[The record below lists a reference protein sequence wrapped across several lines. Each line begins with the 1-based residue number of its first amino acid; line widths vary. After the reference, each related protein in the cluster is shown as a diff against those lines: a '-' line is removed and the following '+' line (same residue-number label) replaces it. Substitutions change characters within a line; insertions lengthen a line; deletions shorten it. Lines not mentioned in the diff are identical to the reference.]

1 MVPSFA
7 SAQNENCTATT
18 MAEFFEC
25 YGSAASFGTH
35 SVAAMTT
42 FIEAEDAI
50 VAGDYAGAK
59 TMIDA
64 IFSDYP
70 VGSRSWGDLFDA
82 RNGSNTGTPHAYY
95 GLRMMQ
101 DIVDYNL
108 NPNEAVEAKTVKM
121 TVVLVGCSQGI
132 QPTTEAELE
141 SGTGPF
147 VTNTIA
153 PELLAD
159 DYRIIR
165 QSQDLFSRY
174 ITAITGGELVVELEV
189 VELSDLC
196 MDVSVSSSAPFL
208 ASGPVSQAWD
218 VMDEA
223 VLDGTDWWWMMYP
236 SNVPEGPDFD
246 DKAFI
251 TGGMGVDGKGGPAFI
266 ADDKFM
272 VRKPAHLGVGIYSDI
287 ERRIYLPQWMQH
299 EFFHHLYRI
308 YPEYNFEV
316 SGHDWFNRNFWPD
329 DFVGQY
335 EADFYAE
342 TLHKRLQNDCVP
354 LSVKLITRID
364 EEVREEFTKLGV
376 DELLGTYSLD
386 VATNG
391 FHTADII
398 REGDRYFWRNE
409 SGVQWEVMPR
419 LTDGRLETG
428 DDSPYPGE
436 DFFIQLYRT
445 LEGELTPGIVALKF
459 QGELYVKRFG
469 LLRESVPIE
478 IATGNYT
485 RSPEESTLHT
495 GNLIKEGGLFF
506 WENEAGDRWS
516 LTPNA
521 ETEVF
526 VLGAD
531 SPSPD
536 VPFELI
542 LIEDECE
549 LRVLGFRYL
558 DDYFWRDKVDPQN
571 ESPIM
576 LNPLPDLEL
585 AENFGT
591 HTIDIA
597 DVFLDPEG
605 DDISLFAASSESG
618 LVSASVDGQELVLSG
633 ADQALVTIRVMGL
646 DANGGLILDEFDVQV
661 GFPVS
666 SNDPTE
672 LTGITVFP
680 NPTRGI
686 IKVQGDLMNAD
697 ISILSADNSL
707 LLNITAVL
715 AEEGINIDLSTSPN
729 GVYLIKVTD
738 QNSGRSTLKKVV
750 KQ

>member
-1 MVPSFA
+1 
-7 SAQNENCTATT
+7 
-18 MAEFFEC
+18 
-25 YGSAASFGTH
+25 
-35 SVAAMTT
+35 
-42 FIEAEDAI
+42 
-50 VAGDYAGAK
+50 
-59 TMIDA
+59 
-64 IFSDYP
+64 
-70 VGSRSWGDLFDA
+70 
-82 RNGSNTGTPHAYY
+82 
-95 GLRMMQ
+95 
-101 DIVDYNL
+101 
-108 NPNEAVEAKTVKM
+108 
-121 TVVLVGCSQGI
+121 
-132 QPTTEAELE
+132 
-141 SGTGPF
+141 
-147 VTNTIA
+147 
-153 PELLAD
+153 
-159 DYRIIR
+159 
-165 QSQDLFSRY
+165 
-174 ITAITGGELVVELEV
+174 VVELEV

-251 TGGMGVDGKGGPAFI
+251 TGGMGGDGKGGPAFI

-526 VLGAD
+526 V
-531 SPSPD
+531 
-536 VPFELI
+536 
-542 LIEDECE
+542 
-549 LRVLGFRYL
+549 
-558 DDYFWRDKVDPQN
+558 Q
-571 ESPIM
+571 
-576 LNPLPDLEL
+576 
-585 AENFGT
+585 
-591 HTIDIA
+591 
-597 DVFLDPEG
+597 G